1 MGAPVVIAG
10 FPSSNRDPGAYGEVL
25 YGVGAQSA
33 ANLPISLL
41 CTGLKTA
48 AGAIV
53 PDVQVQRIQSIADAD
68 LYAGAGSEGACQLY
82 DALVL
87 GGNAGL
93 PVFYC
98 SPTPPVG
105 ATAASVNVK
114 ITGTATAAGAV
125 IVRVNGKPIAQGISI
140 GDTGA
145 VVVANLAGT
154 ISGFAGNRYPL
165 SATNTTNY
173 CTVVSRTAGVRGMQ
187 HVIFLDTTQLPAGLV
202 ATLYVPWVALTPYV
216 IGDQVIPPTAN
227 GFYYRATTGGT
238 TGASPPTFPTTV
250 GTTVTDG
257 SVVWTCWGST
267 ATGNSPTT
275 AIFLGNASGLETYT
289 ALLATLTTQA
299 YGRIALA
306 SNDATS
312 AAAWKAQVD
321 QYAAA
326 PFNYLEH
333 VVMGTNGTQAAATS
347 LAQTTCNDQRF
358 QVLWELNCETHPS
371 RIAVFAAVR
380 ALSEQGNPNS
390 IYNDYA
396 VPTVAPQ
403 SQQVDWPTLAV
414 RVACLN
420 AGVSV
425 MGSWFGDGFS
435 RIARSITTKCLTGGN
450 ADYST
455 FDTGQAVV
463 PDFILID
470 AKLYWTRVL
479 APNNP
484 VAQDDP
490 PPEQRPLPTGVLT
503 PSKAGAA
510 LFSRLVDFSNGVLSG
525 TSATVPPIIK
535 APVNSDISPGWD
547 PVAQRIMIAEN
558 VNVMPNNAQIGVSVR
573 QVAPGS

>member
-1 MGAPVVIAG
+1 MAVSVVIQG
-10 FPSSNRDPGAYGEVL
+10 FPSSNRDPGAYGEVI

-33 ANLPISLL
+33 ASLPIAVL
-41 CTGLKTA
+41 CTGLKIA

-68 LYAGAGSEGACQLY
+68 LYAGPGGEGACQLY

-98 SPTPPVG
+98 SPTPAVG
-105 ATAASVNVK
+105 ATAATTNLK

-145 VVVANLAGT
+145 VIVANLANT
-154 ISGFAGNRYPL
+154 ISGFGGGRYPL
-165 SATNTTNY
+165 NATSTTNY
-173 CTVVSRTAGVRGMQ
+173 CVVTCRTSGVRGMQ
-187 HVIFLDTTQLPAGLV
+187 HVVFLDTTQLPAGLT
-202 ATLYVPWVALTPYV
+202 ATLYTTWLPTQPYV
-216 IGDQVIPPTAN
+216 IGDQVIPPTPN
-227 GFYYRATTGGT
+227 GFYYKATAAGTTGG
-238 TGASPPTFPTTV
+238 SPPVFPTTI

-257 SVVWTCWGST
+257 SVTWTCWGVT

-275 AIFLGNASGLETYT
+275 ALFLGNASGLETYT

-306 SNDATS
+306 ANDATS
-312 AAAWKAQVD
+312 AAAWKVQVD

-326 PFNYLEH
+326 PFNFLQH
-333 VVMGTNGTQAAATS
+333 VDIGTNGTQAAATS
-347 LAQTTCNDQRF
+347 LAQTTLNDQRF

-380 ALSEQGNPNS
+380 ALAEQGNPNAAF
-390 IYNDYA
+390 NDYA
-396 VPTVAPQ
+396 VTTIAPQ
-403 SQQVDWPTLAV
+403 SQQADWPTLPV

-425 MGSWFGDGFS
+425 MGSWIGDGYS
-435 RIARSITTKCLTGGN
+435 RVARSITTHCLTGGN

-463 PDFILID
+463 PDFVLLD
-470 AKLYWTRVL
+470 AKLYWTTVL

-484 VAQDDP
+484 VAQDNP
-490 PPEQRPLPTGVLT
+490 PDAQRPLPTGVLT
-503 PSKAGAA
+503 PAKAGAA

-525 TSATVPPIIK
+525 TSATVPPIVK
-535 APVNSDISPGWD
+535 APVTTDISATWD
-547 PVAQRIMIAEN
+547 PIAQRIMVAEN
-558 VNVMPNNAQIGVSVR
+558 VNVMANNCQLGVSVR